1 VFNPCGLNSMQGVNI
16 SQTFNRSNVSIDIAD
31 RRLTGPHSN
40 PINMHS
46 TGATGRDSAS
56 IFDAFDL

>member
-1 VFNPCGLNSMQGVNI
+1 MEGVNI
-16 SQTFNRSNVSIDIAD
+16 SQTFNRSNVTIDIAD
-31 RRLTGPHSN
+31 RRLTGSHSN